1 MRHPRSKRRRPSLL
15 LTSAIGAAAL
25 AAASTAATDASA
37 LQVFGSDCNFGFQ
50 DVYNPGD
57 AVCVSGE
64 MDVVPPGKICAEGY
78 VVVTPANN
86 ANPFADVT
94 AGGANYILGCA
105 GAGAF
110 FDEYVWLPPLK
121 PGQYELVIDQ
131 YPFFGA
137 FGAEDYRTGGTTIVV
152 SNAPV
157 VFSVNPAAI
166 KAAAMDGLKQAAAIN
181 DLVLYLTILDT
192 LSTAADW
199 AGAFGLWGGAAAIAL
214 GIYCYKTN
222 TDCPTSY
229 DSAIITI
236 GNKILSG
243 IAASLTAKYGTL
255 VADPPNPNFGDMVP
269 LAETDMLAQG
279 GPWTPAASHPI
290 AKGQTALATLLGVQT
305 AGYQALVPTL
315 EKLQGAQIAGDHL
328 GMYRQADKLG
338 QYVTLLSQS
347 GDAMSAE
354 LDALEVAFQSEGVLN
369 TGVNPA
375 DVQGALD
382 GIAANG
388 FSAQDEDALRSF
400 GLGDAEIA
408 QVRADLAALP
418 PVPADLTPNA
428 LLQNARQMVNA
439 MKPALADL
447 AMQAQAVKD
456 ENAPYAFN
464 PGPSASLSAPA
475 TGKVGVPLTLTA
487 SGTHFDPQAALS
499 YAWDTDLDGVFDD
512 GATSTL
518 MHTPAAPGRSLVSV
532 RVTDPS
538 GNVDVAHAVI
548 DVTLSNEPPEVTS
561 LSPLDPAP
569 FAGVGAEVAFH
580 VEATDPDG
588 DPLSYNWHVD
598 GASQGT
604 GQDFHFTMPDEE
616 PHTVEVIVSD
626 NDPYSPDARTHSVV
640 RAAKWE
646 GGGGSGGT
654 GGSGGGGPGGS
665 ATGGDGSGGNG
676 NGGNPAGGNGNGG
689 NPAGGNGET
698 GGGAGCGCGIA
709 GDTGVGAGSALSL
722 LALAAV
728 LRRRRRDSKSR
739 LAPSRTSTL

>member
-1 MRHPRSKRRRPSLL
+1 M
-15 LTSAIGAAAL
+15 
-25 AAASTAATDASA
+25 
-37 LQVFGSDCNFGFQ
+37 QVFGADCNFGFQ

-78 VVVTPANN
+78 VIVTPANN

-94 AGGANYILGCA
+94 TGGANYILGCA

-131 YPFFGA
+131 YPFFGG
-137 FGAEDYRTGGTTIVV
+137 FGAEDYRTGGSTITV

-166 KAAAMDGLKQAAAIN
+166 KAAAMDGLKQAAAIY
-181 DLVLYLTILDT
+181 DLVLYLSIIDT

-199 AGAFGLWGGAAAIAL
+199 SGAFGIWGGAAAIAL

-243 IAASLTAKYGTL
+243 VADSLTAKYGTL
-255 VADPPNPNFGDMVP
+255 VADPPNPNFGDVVP
-269 LAETDMLAQG
+269 LKETDMLAQG

-290 AKGQTALATLLGVQT
+290 AKGQTGLATLLGVQT
-305 AGYQALVPTL
+305 AGYEALVPTL
-315 EKLQGAQIAGDHL
+315 EKLQGAQQAGDHL

-338 QYVTLLSQS
+338 QYVSLLSKS
-347 GDAMSAE
+347 GDAMSAQ
-354 LDALEVAFQSEGVLN
+354 LDALEMAFQAEGVLN
-369 TGVNPA
+369 TGVDPA
-375 DVQGALD
+375 EVQGALD

-388 FSAQDEDALRSF
+388 FSPKDEDALRSF

-408 QVRADLAALP
+408 QVKADLAALP
-418 PVPADLTPNA
+418 PVPADLSPNA
-428 LLQNARQMVNA
+428 LVQSARTMVNA

-456 ENAPYAFN
+456 ENAPYAFD
-464 PGPSASLSAPA
+464 PGPSASLSAPVA
-475 TGKVGVPLTLTA
+475 GKVGVPMTLTA
-487 SGTHFDPQAALS
+487 SGAHFDPMATLA

-512 GATSTL
+512 GASSTL

-548 DVTLSNEPPEVTS
+548 DVTLSNEPPEITS
-561 LSPLDPAP
+561 LSPIDPAP
-569 FAGVGAEVAFH
+569 FAAVGAAIAFH
-580 VEATDPDG
+580 VDAKDADG
-588 DPLSYNWHVD
+588 DPLSYDWHVD

-604 GQDFHFTMPDEE
+604 GQDFMFTMPDEA
-616 PHTVEVIVSD
+616 PHTIEVLVSD
-626 NDPYSPDARTHSVV
+626 DDPYSPDARTHSVV
-640 RAAKWE
+640 RAAKWQ
-646 GGGGSGGT
+646 GGGGGTGGGGAGGSGTGGNGT
-654 GGSGGGGPGGS
+654 GGSGGNG
-665 ATGGDGSGGNG
+665 TGGNG
-676 NGGNPAGGNGNGG
+676 SGAAGAGG

-709 GDTGVGAGSALSL
+709 GDHGVGAASALSL
-722 LALAAV
+722 LGLAA
-728 LRRRRRDSKSR
+728 LIRRRRRGEMESR
-739 LAPSRTSTL
+739 QAPSRPRPSDT